1 MAKNHTEDRP
11 RELTMDEVQDRLC
24 QIVDEL
30 FGEDGSQEW
39 TVNADHDIRVA
50 SWHIADLL
58 LGPDDGSMER
68 DDVECQI
75 QQVIAKSFS
84 ETAGKDPVFGPL
96 ERGN

>member
-1 MAKNHTEDRP
+1 MAKNHMEDRP